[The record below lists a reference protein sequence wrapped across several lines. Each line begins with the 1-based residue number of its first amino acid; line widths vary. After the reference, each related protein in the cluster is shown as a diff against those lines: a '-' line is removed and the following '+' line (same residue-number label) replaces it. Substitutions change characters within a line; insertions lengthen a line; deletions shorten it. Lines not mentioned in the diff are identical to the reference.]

1 MITLYNILITISV
14 YYLARIL
21 ARKYPTPLTNPVFLS
36 TVIIIGLLVA
46 SKQSYN
52 DYIPAKNILTYL
64 LGPATVAL
72 ALPIYRNRQLFTK
85 YFAAAF
91 IGLSVGTISTICSAI
106 ILAHTLDLSEMFIR
120 ALTVKSVTVPVATEI
135 GRIIKGNVSLIAA
148 FVIITGMIGA
158 MFGAKVLDVFKINH
172 PFARGLSIGTI
183 AHGIG
188 TAEAVKEG
196 EIQGAVSGAA
206 MGIAAVLT
214 SLIIPYI
221 IDLII

>member
-1 MITLYNILITISV
+1 MITLYNIILTVSV
-14 YYLARIL
+14 YYLARVISK
-21 ARKYPTPLTNPVFLS
+21 KYSTPLTSPVFLS

-46 SKQSYN
+46 SNLSYEE
-52 DYIPAKNILTYL
+52 YIPAKNFLTFF

-72 ALPIYRNRQLFTK
+72 ALPIYKNRHLFTK
-85 YFAAAF
+85 YFTAACVGLF
-91 IGLSVGTISTICSAI
+91 IGTVTTITSAI
-106 ILAHTLDLSEMFIR
+106 ILAHWFDLSEMFIR
-120 ALTVKSVTVPVATEI
+120 GLTVKSVTVPVATEI
-135 GRIIKGNVSLIAA
+135 GKIIKGNGSLIAA

-158 MFGAKVLDVFKINH
+158 MFGAKLLDWFKINH

-221 IDLII
+221 INFIS